1 MKKIAALL
9 GAIVMAFSSFS
20 ISDINAVS
28 TEIILPQESVEAQ
41 SDEVDLTLYTVE
53 VVKLVNQ
60 ERAKEGLPELM
71 MFPRLSK
78 AANIRVDEITE
89 KFSRTHERPDGRSS
103 STIITDL
110 NIRWNAYGENIAYGY
125 RSPQEVVRGWMNSDG
140 HRKNI
145 LNSNFKYIGVG
156 VTEKNGVLYWTQE
169 FLGVFP
175 GEEYPEAFYAK
186 AFGDIN
192 SDGKIDS
199 SDASLILKDY
209 ASVASNQG
217 YVLSTSQRAKSDVTG
232 DERMDSVD
240 ASVMLS
246 IYVKNST

>member
-78 AANIRVDEITE
+78 AANIRVKETTE
-89 KFSRTHERPDGRSS
+89 KWSHKRLDDRDSLTV
-103 STIITDL
+103 IYDL
-110 NIRWNAYGENIAYGY
+110 DIRCSYYGENIACGH
-125 RSPQEVVRGWMNSDG
+125 RSPQEVVRGWMNSPR
-140 HRKNI
+140 HKENI
-145 LNSNFKYIGVG
+145 LRADFKYIGVG
-156 VTEKNGVLYWTQE
+156 VAEKDGVLYWTQE

-175 GEEYPEAFYAK
+175 GDEYPEAFYAK

>member
-1 MKKIAALL
+1 MKKIAALFGSVVIAL
-9 GAIVMAFSSFS
+9 SNVS

-28 TEIILPQESVEAQ
+28 TEIILPHESVEAQ
-41 SDEVDLTLYTVE
+41 SDEVDLTLYSVE

-60 ERAKEGLPELM
+60 ERAKAGLPELM

-78 AANIRVDEITE
+78 AANIRIKETTE
-89 KFSRTHERPDGRSS
+89 KWSHERPDGRSS

-110 NIRWNAYGENIAYGY
+110 SIRWNAYGENIAYGQ
-125 RSPQEVVRGWMNSDG
+125 RSPQEVVRGWMNSEG
-140 HRKNI
+140 HKKNI
-145 LNSNFKYIGVG
+145 LSANYKYIGVG
-156 VTEKNGVLYWTQE
+156 VTQKNGVLYWTQE

-175 GEEYPEAFYAK
+175 GEEYPEAFYAR

-209 ASVASNQG
+209 ASVSSNQG

-246 IYVKNST
+246 IYAKNST